1 MADRVACFFVV
12 LGFVWGVD
20 RGAIWTAV
28 TCLLEPDGHL
38 LQIKSWATL
47 CIFGKRRRRR
57 RNILGM
63 MEG

>member
-20 RGAIWTAV
+20 RGGISTAV
-28 TCLLEPDGHL
+28 TCPLEIDENW

-47 CIFGKRRRRR
+47 CIFGKRGRR
-57 RNILGM
+57 LQ
-63 MEG
+63 E